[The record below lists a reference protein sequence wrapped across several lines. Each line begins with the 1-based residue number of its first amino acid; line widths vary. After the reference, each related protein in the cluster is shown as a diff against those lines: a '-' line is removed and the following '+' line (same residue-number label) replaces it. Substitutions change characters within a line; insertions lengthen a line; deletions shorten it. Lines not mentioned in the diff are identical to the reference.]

1 MTEVICV
8 SVTLTLTSWKTS
20 NRGTFFWGKVFFFKT
35 VMVFH
40 VWKHLQLKEFFF
52 PKHSFFTSVD
62 LTFYF
67 IMSIKL
73 IFFSHCA
80 SRTIFLLSYSLPTS
94 IPAWSLSCGLF
105 RPLHLIGRERSLV
118 FSYHGVLHHR
128 ELKKWTVS

>member
-1 MTEVICV
+1 MCICNTDTDQLEDQQQRDLFLRQ
-8 SVTLTLTSWKTS
+8 SI
-20 NRGTFFWGKVFFFKT
+20 FFRT

-40 VWKHLQLKEFFF
+40 VCKHLQLKELFF

-73 IFFSHCA
+73 IFFFHCA
-80 SRTIFLLSYSLPTS
+80 SHTIGLLSYSLPTS

-105 RPLHLIGRERSLV
+105 RPLHLIGRERPLV
-118 FSYHGVLHHR
+118 FFYHGVLHHR
-128 ELKKWTVS
+128 ELKK